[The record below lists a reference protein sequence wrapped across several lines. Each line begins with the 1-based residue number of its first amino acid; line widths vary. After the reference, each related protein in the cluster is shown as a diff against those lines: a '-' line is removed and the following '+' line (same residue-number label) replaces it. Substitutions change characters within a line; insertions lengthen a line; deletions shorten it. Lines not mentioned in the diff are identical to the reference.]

1 MMPSTK
7 LMGRDGE
14 ASKSNSERDGN
25 RHEQPSG
32 TNGRLVNPVVGTGTA
47 RLKKKS
53 VWCAEAQW

>member
-1 MMPSTK
+1 
-7 LMGRDGE
+7 MGRDGE
-14 ASKSNSERDGN
+14 ASKSSSERDGN